1 MTGYPLFFADAFEKQ
16 VQFMFQERY
25 RTVFW
30 RATDLYSLMFAGVE
44 EIPLRCSGDGFRS
57 VNAASIGC

>member
-1 MTGYPLFFADAFEKQ
+1 MFLVVMTQLLFDLDEFLMTGYPLFFADAFEKQ

-30 RATDLYSLMFAGVE
+30 RATDLYSLMFAGV
-44 EIPLRCSGDGFRS
+44 
-57 VNAASIGC
+57 